1 MLRLPLI
8 ATAPLLL
15 LAACA
20 STPEPIGEPRKETV
34 FAVTDGAE
42 LIKFNAGQPQRIL
55 ERKPL
60 QGLDAGDKL
69 LGIDFRVARGVLF
82 ALSAS
87 GKLYTVDT
95 ASARLTQVGTQA
107 QTLAPGR
114 WEIDFNP
121 VADRVRV
128 VADHGANL
136 RLHPDTGAL
145 AATDPALAYATGD
158 AAAGKTPQVA
168 AAAYT
173 YNKANDK
180 LTTNYAIDLGLG
192 TLVTQ
197 GSKEGVEPVVSPN
210 TGRLFTV
217 GALGAGPLEAAAFDI
232 ADVDNA
238 ALAAL
243 RTGGRTRL
251 HLIDLATGKA
261 TAIGTVGDG
270 RALWGMAIEP

>member
-1 MLRLPLI
+1 MLRLSIL
-8 ATAPLLL
+8 ATLSL

-20 STPEPIGEPRKETV
+20 STSEPVGEPRKETV

-87 GKLYTVDT
+87 GKVYTIDT
-95 ASARLTQVGTQA
+95 TSARLTRVGTQA
-107 QTLAPGR
+107 AALAPGR

-121 VADRVRV
+121 VADRIRV

-145 AATDPALAYATGD
+145 AATDPAPAYAPAD
-158 AAAGKTPQVA
+158 AAAGKAPRVA

-173 YNKANDK
+173 YNKSNDK
-180 LTTNYAIDLGLG
+180 LTTNYAIDIGLG

-197 GSKEGVEPVVSPN
+197 GSKEGAEPVVSPN
-210 TGRLFTV
+210 TGQLFTV
-217 GALGAGPLEAAAFDI
+217 GPLGTGPVEAAAFDI
-232 ADVDNA
+232 ADINNA
-238 ALAAL
+238 AFAAL
-243 RTGGRTRL
+243 RIGGRTRL
-251 HLIDLATGKA
+251 HLVDLASGKA

-270 RALWGMAIEP
+270 RALWGLAIEP

>member
-1 MLRLPLI
+1 MLRLSTL
-8 ATAPLLL
+8 ATLSL

-20 STPEPIGEPRKETV
+20 STSEPAGEPRKETV

-55 ERKPL
+55 ARLPL
-60 QGLDAGDKL
+60 QGLDTGDKL

-87 GKLYTVDT
+87 GKVYTIDT
-95 ASARLTQVGTQA
+95 TSARLTRVGTQA
-107 QTLAPGR
+107 VALAPGR

-121 VADRVRV
+121 VADRIRV

-145 AATDPALAYATGD
+145 AATDPAPAYAPADT
-158 AAAGKTPQVA
+158 AAGKAPRVA

-173 YNKANDK
+173 YNKSNDK
-180 LTTNYAIDLGLG
+180 LTTNYAIDIGLG

-197 GSKEGVEPVVSPN
+197 GSKEGAEPVVSPN
-210 TGRLFTV
+210 TGQLFTV
-217 GALGAGPLEAAAFDI
+217 GPLGTGPVEAAAFDI
-232 ADVDNA
+232 ADINNA
-238 ALAAL
+238 AFAAL
-243 RTGGRTRL
+243 RIGGRTRL
-251 HLIDLATGKA
+251 HLVDLASGKA

-270 RALWGMAIEP
+270 RALWGLAIEP

>member
-1 MLRLPLI
+1 MRRLPLL
-8 ATAPLLL
+8 ATLTL
-15 LAACA
+15 LAGCA
-20 STPEPIGEPRKETV
+20 STTEPIGEPRKETV
-34 FAVTDGAE
+34 FAVTDSAE

-55 ERKPL
+55 ARLPL

-95 ASARLTQVGTQA
+95 ASAKLTRVGTQA
-107 QTLAPGR
+107 VALAPGR

-145 AATDPALAYATGD
+145 AATDPAPAYAPGD
-158 AAAGKTPQVA
+158 TAAGRAPKVA

-173 YNKANDK
+173 YNKRNDK
-180 LTTNYAIDLGLG
+180 LTTNYAIDIGLG

-197 GSKEGVEPVVSPN
+197 GSKEAVEPVVSPN
-210 TGRLFTV
+210 TGQLFTV
-217 GALGAGPLEAAAFDI
+217 GPLGIGAVEAAAFDI
-232 ADVDNA
+232 ADINNA
-238 ALAAL
+238 AFAAL
-243 RTGGRTRL
+243 RIGGRTRL
-251 HLIDLATGKA
+251 HLVDLASGKA
-261 TAIGTVGDG
+261 TAIGTIGDG
-270 RALWGMAIEP
+270 GALWGLAIEP

>member
-8 ATAPLLL
+8 ATVPLL

-20 STPEPIGEPRKETV
+20 GTPEPIGEPRKETV

-107 QTLAPGR
+107 LALAPGR

-232 ADVDNA
+232 ADIDNA

>member
-1 MLRLPLI
+1 MPRLPLI

-42 LIKFNAGQPQRIL
+42 LIKFNAGQPQRVL

-60 QGLDAGDKL
+60 QGLAAGDKL

-107 QTLAPGR
+107 LTLAPGR

-121 VADRVRV
+121 AADRIRV

-136 RLHPDTGAL
+136 RLHPDTAAL
-145 AATDPALAYATGD
+145 AATDPAPAYAPGD
-158 AAAGKTPQVA
+158 AASGKTPQVG

-173 YNKANDK
+173 YNKGNDK
-180 LTTNYAIDLGLG
+180 LTTNYAIDLALG

-210 TGRLFTV
+210 TGQLYTV

-232 ADVDNA
+232 ADINNA

-261 TAIGTVGDG
+261 SVIGTVGDG

>member
-1 MLRLPLI
+1 MLRLPF
-8 ATAPLLL
+8 
-15 LAACA
+15 LAAASLLVACA
-20 STPEPIGEPRKETV
+20 NTSEPTSELRKETV

-55 ERKPL
+55 ARQPL
-60 QGLDAGDKL
+60 QGLDVGDKL
-69 LGIDFRVARGVLF
+69 LGVDFRVARGVLF

-87 GKLYTVDT
+87 GKVYTIDT
-95 ASARLTQVGTQA
+95 ASAKLTRIGTQA
-107 QTLAPGR
+107 MTLAPGR

-121 VADRVRV
+121 VADRIRV

-145 AATDPALAYATGD
+145 AATDPAPAYAPGD
-158 AAAGKTPQVA
+158 VAAGKAPKVA

-180 LTTNYAIDLGLG
+180 LTTNYAIDIGLG

-197 GSKEGVEPVVSPN
+197 GSKEGAEPAVSPN
-210 TGRLFTV
+210 TGQLFTV
-217 GALGAGPLEAAAFDI
+217 GPLGDGPVEAAAFDI
-232 ADVDNA
+232 ADIGNT

-243 RTGGRTRL
+243 RIGGRTRL
-251 HLIDLATGKA
+251 HLVDLASGKA

-270 RALWGMAIEP
+270 RALWGLAIEP